1 LKILVLSNMYP
12 PDVIGGYELGCKQAV
27 DGLRKRGHDVR
38 VLTSAPR
45 TPIADRDEPDVHRRL
60 VLNDLWYNATR
71 QRSLPAVNCVWE
83 VDSNW
88 FSAHNTHALLHEIDD
103 FRPDVVYVWMLLG
116 VGGLGLMACLQ
127 YRRIPWLWHLMDEVP
142 VQLCESNWEVVP
154 GLARAYDRFIRGHYL
169 VCSRAMIG
177 RIQARGIGL
186 SGEVGVVPNWVVG
199 EPPEP
204 RETYD
209 RSGRLRIVSAGRV
222 TREKG
227 LDLLVKAA
235 DDLRCRG
242 FDNFL
247 IDVYG
252 PVIDPEIATMARSL
266 GLDDHVRFLGSIPQA
281 QLARELAGADLFA
294 FPTEPREP
302 FGFAALEAAAQGCVP
317 LISQVCG
324 IAEWLVHGVHC
335 LKTGR
340 TAGQF
345 ADVIAAVLRG
355 DVDLGPIGR
364 RAQAAVWRDFHLD
377 TVLPRIED
385 HLARASMSSRQGGGT
400 TEEAYRMA
408 LIAERL
414 SHALVQEPFF
424 V

>member
-27 DGLRKRGHDVR
+27 EGLRRRGHEVR

-45 TPIADRDEPDVHRRL
+45 TPIADVNEPEVHRRL
-60 VLNDLWYNATR
+60 ILNDLWYNATR
-71 QRSLPAVNCVWE
+71 QRSLPAVNSVWE

-88 FSAHNTHALLHEIDD
+88 FSAHNTHALLHEIEA

-127 YRRIPWLWHLMDEVP
+127 YRSIPWLWHLMDEVP
-142 VQLCESNWEVVP
+142 VKLCESNWKVVP
-154 GLARAYDRFIRGHYL
+154 GLASAYGRFIRGHYIA
-169 VCSRAMIG
+169 CSSAMLA
-177 RIQARGIGL
+177 RIREKGITL
-186 SGEVGVVPNWVVG
+186 SGEVEVVPNWVVG
-199 EPPEP
+199 EPPMP
-204 RETYD
+204 RELYY

-227 LDLLVKAA
+227 VDLLINAA
-235 DDLRCRG
+235 GDLRDRG
-242 FDNFL
+242 LDNFL

-252 PVIDPEIATMARSL
+252 PVFDPGLATMARTL
-266 GLDDHVRFLGSIPQA
+266 GLDGHIRFFGSIPQDR
-281 QLARELAGADLFA
+281 LARELAGADLFA
-294 FPTEPREP
+294 FPTESREP

-345 ADVIAAVLRG
+345 ADVIAAVLQG
-355 DVDLGPIGR
+355 AVDLGAIGR

-377 TVLPRIED
+377 TVLPKIED
-385 HLARASMSSRQGGGT
+385 HLARASNSSRDRGGT
-400 TEEAYRMA
+400 SEEAYRMA

-414 SHALVQEPFF
+414 SHAIVQEPFF
-424 V
+424 I